1 MMNLIKYEFIK
12 KYSLFTS
19 LLVWGILGNL
29 VCKIIFGY
37 NGSIVYVTAI
47 PWVLFI
53 VYISDLVKSYS
64 SELDNKTGYMLFMT
78 PNSGYAIIFSKLI
91 SIFITGAGLVLVY
104 FIISSFNG
112 MMLKVVYEMD
122 FLEVIKLIA
131 IEANYS
137 ITFILIVYT
146 SITIRKSILSNSKYR
161 GVLSFIIFLSLS
173 FVIVHFDGLTF
184 FVNNQA
190 NIDREISLTL
200 ALVFNGIVS
209 VGLAI
214 LSGYLL
220 ENKINL

>member
-37 NGSIVYVTAI
+37 NGSIVYVIAI

-209 VGLAI
+209 AGLAI